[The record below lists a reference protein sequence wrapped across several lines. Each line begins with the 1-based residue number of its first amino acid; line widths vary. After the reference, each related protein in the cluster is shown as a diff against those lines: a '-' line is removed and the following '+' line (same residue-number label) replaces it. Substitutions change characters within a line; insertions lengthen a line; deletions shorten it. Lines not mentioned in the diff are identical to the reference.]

1 MAITPKAPLL
11 AGLGGSLRE
20 KSYSLA
26 ALRETLR
33 LAEADGA
40 ITDLLDVRAL
50 NLPMFVPDL
59 PVEGYPS
66 AQQANIIRFIEA
78 CRRADVMIWASPT
91 YHGAITGVVK
101 NALDFM
107 EFLSD
112 DEPPYLQGRAVGLM
126 TIPDQTTFAGMIN
139 AVHELRAWLAPT
151 QVTLSRQHFTAELVL
166 NDERMQRRLMRLVKE
181 LLGFANAN
189 MKLKKS

>member
-1 MAITPKAPLL
+1 METTPKTPRL
-11 AGLGGSLRE
+11 AGLGGSMRE
-20 KSYSLA
+20 KSYSRA
-26 ALRETLR
+26 ALREVLR
-33 LAEADGA
+33 NAEAAGA
-40 ITDLLDVRAL
+40 ATELLDVREL

-66 AQQANIIRFIEA
+66 SQQANITRFIEA

-91 YHGAITGVVK
+91 YHGALSGAVK

-112 DEPPYLQGRAVGLM
+112 DEPPYLQGRAVGLL
-126 TIPDQTTFAGMIN
+126 TIPDSVTFAGMIN

-166 NDERMQRRLMRLVKE
+166 NDERTQRRLTRLVKE
-181 LLGFANAN
+181 LLDFANAN
-189 MKLKKS
+189 LKLKA

>member
-1 MAITPKAPLL
+1 MEQKQKSPRL
-11 AGLGGSLRE
+11 AGLGGSMRE
-20 KSYSLA
+20 NSYSRA
-26 ALRETLR
+26 ALREALR
-33 LAEADGA
+33 IAEAAGA
-40 ITDLLDVRAL
+40 ATELLDVREL

-66 AQQANIIRFIEA
+66 SQQANITRFIEA

-91 YHGAITGVVK
+91 YHGALSGAVK

-112 DEPPYLQGRAVGLM
+112 DEPPYLQGRAVGLL
-126 TIPDQTTFAGMIN
+126 TIPDSVTFAGMIN

-151 QVTLSRQHFTAELVL
+151 QVTLSRQHFTAELLL
-166 NDERMQRRLMRLVKE
+166 NDERTQRRLTRLVKE
-181 LLGFANAN
+181 LLDFANAN
-189 MKLKKS
+189 LKLKA

>member
-1 MAITPKAPLL
+1 METTPKTPRL
-11 AGLGGSLRE
+11 AGLGGSMRE
-20 KSYSLA
+20 KSYSRA
-26 ALRETLR
+26 ALREVLR
-33 LAEADGA
+33 SAEAAGA
-40 ITDLLDVRAL
+40 ATELLDVREL

-66 AQQANIIRFIEA
+66 SQQANITRFIEA

-91 YHGAITGVVK
+91 YHGALSGVVK

-112 DEPPYLQGRAVGLM
+112 DEPPYLQGRAVGLL
-126 TIPDQTTFAGMIN
+126 TIPDSATFAGMIN

-166 NDERMQRRLMRLVKE
+166 NDERTQRRLTRLIKE
-181 LLGFANAN
+181 LLDFANAN
-189 MKLKKS
+189 LKLKA

>member
-1 MAITPKAPLL
+1 METTPKTPRL
-11 AGLGGSLRE
+11 AGLGGSMRE
-20 KSYSLA
+20 KSYSRA
-26 ALRETLR
+26 ALREVLR
-33 LAEADGA
+33 RAEAAGA
-40 ITDLLDVRAL
+40 ATELLDVREL

-66 AQQANIIRFIEA
+66 SQQANITRFIEA

-91 YHGAITGVVK
+91 YHGALSGVVK

-112 DEPPYLQGRAVGLM
+112 DEPPYLQGRAVGLL
-126 TIPDQTTFAGMIN
+126 TIPDSATFVSMIN

-166 NDERMQRRLMRLVKE
+166 NDERTQRRLTRLIKE
-181 LLGFANAN
+181 LLDFANAN
-189 MKLKKS
+189 LKLKA

>member
-1 MAITPKAPLL
+1 M
-11 AGLGGSLRE
+11 RE
-20 KSYSLA
+20 KSYSRA
-26 ALRETLR
+26 ALREVLR
-33 LAEADGA
+33 SAEAAGA
-40 ITDLLDVRAL
+40 ATELLDVREL

-66 AQQANIIRFIEA
+66 SQQANITRFIEA

-91 YHGAITGVVK
+91 YHGALSGAVK

-126 TIPDQTTFAGMIN
+126 TIPDSVTFAGMIN

-166 NDERMQRRLMRLVKE
+166 NDERTQRRLTRLIKE
-181 LLGFANAN
+181 LLDFANAN
-189 MKLKKS
+189 LKLKA

>member
-1 MAITPKAPLL
+1 METTPKTPRL
-11 AGLGGSLRE
+11 AGLGGSMRE
-20 KSYSLA
+20 KSYSRA
-26 ALRETLR
+26 ALREVLR
-33 LAEADGA
+33 SAEAAGA
-40 ITDLLDVRAL
+40 ATELLDVREL

-66 AQQANIIRFIEA
+66 SQQANITRFIEA

-91 YHGAITGVVK
+91 YHGALSGAVK

-112 DEPPYLQGRAVGLM
+112 DEPPYLQGRAVGLL
-126 TIPDQTTFAGMIN
+126 TIPDSVTFAGMIN

-166 NDERMQRRLMRLVKE
+166 NDERTQRRLTRLIKE
-181 LLGFANAN
+181 LLDFANAN
-189 MKLKKS
+189 LKLKA